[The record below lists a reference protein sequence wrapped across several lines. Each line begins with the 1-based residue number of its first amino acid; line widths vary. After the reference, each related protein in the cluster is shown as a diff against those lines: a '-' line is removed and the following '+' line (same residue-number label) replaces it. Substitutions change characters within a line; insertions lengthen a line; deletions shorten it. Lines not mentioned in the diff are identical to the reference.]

1 MDEEHI
7 SLLRENRELKKEVKR
22 LRMVVAKLEDARI
35 ENVGIHERPALFT
48 AVGEIYQQRLDDL
61 RSEKLEEE
69 EPWTGDAYNPS
80 EDEEFGFG
88 RNDGPRD
95 DN

>member
-1 MDEEHI
+1 MEEEAKPIAELDEV
-7 SLLRENRELKKEVKR
+7 SLFRENRELKKEVKR

-69 EPWTGDAYNPS
+69 ETEHGCILS
-80 EDEEFGFG
+80 EKW
-88 RNDGPRD
+88 RTM
-95 DN
+95 